1 MEWQSAYYQVPHD
14 FSAYPFS
21 YPQLSQL
28 VKVTPFLSGNNP
40 LNDDKSL
47 WKGAAD
53 F

>member
-28 VKVTPFLSGNNP
+28 VKVTPFLSGETTR
-40 LNDDKSL
+40 LM
-47 WKGAAD
+47 
-53 F
+53 